1 MVLDTWEQTIGKVLT
16 LMKYFEFRLGCLN
29 DIDDGAYF
37 DSLTLMLAI
46 SEVVLTLFNRNQ
58 AAKNLTAVRKSVFER
73 KKIRRVS
80 ARTTI
85 ALQRQQTLRSPTAM
99 HLAMREKVR
108 KKIIGMRVPS
118 EIIGKC

>member
-1 MVLDTWEQTIGKVLT
+1 MVLETWEQTIGKVQT

-29 DIDDGAYF
+29 DMDDGAYF

-46 SEVVLTLFNRNQ
+46 SEVVLTLFNRDQ
-58 AAKNLTAVRKSVFER
+58 AAKNLTAVRKRAFER

-85 ALQRQQTLRSPTAM
+85 ALQRQQTRSPKAM
-99 HLAMREKVR
+99 RLAMKEKVR

>member
-1 MVLDTWEQTIGKVLT
+1 
-16 LMKYFEFRLGCLN
+16 MKYFEFRLGCLN
-29 DIDDGAYF
+29 DMDDGAYF

-46 SEVVLTLFNRNQ
+46 SEVVLTLFNRDQ
-58 AAKNLTAVRKSVFER
+58 AAKNLTAVRKRVFER

-85 ALQRQQTLRSPTAM
+85 ALQRQQTRSPTAM

-108 KKIIGMRVPS
+108 KKIIGMRDSVPS